1 MTLTHLQRMWLV
13 LGILGAVVTLLHY
26 RSGLPIEGI
35 IPYTSGAFIGYNQVA
50 MAQTMF
56 TALAAIL
63 LGIALAI
70 GVPCLTVPQIR
81 LVVPRITVPQIRL
94 VVPRLTVPHHLAS
107 GLRWTTKE
115 SVSAIVIFFAALAVT
130 SLMLMVFERLRR

>member
-94 VVPRLTVPHHLAS
+94 VVPRITVPHHLAS
-107 GLRWTTKE
+107 GLR
-115 SVSAIVIFFAALAVT
+115 
-130 SLMLMVFERLRR
+130 